1 MIVKTTN
8 AMRKKNHQEKK
19 VFFLFIFE
27 PLPKAVAWK
36 YELVEGLKIYSS
48 QKDEIYST

>member
-1 MIVKTTN
+1 MIVNTAN
-8 AMRKKNHQEKK
+8 AMRKKNHQEKI
-19 VFFLFIFE
+19 FLFIFE

-36 YELVEGLKIYSS
+36 YELEEGLKIYSS